1 MVFKFDYAEWPKIYE
16 KGKEGL
22 VGKWTDVIY
31 NSFKAQQECCPLSFK
46 YNKLKRP
53 RSTNRHKPFVNI
65 RAKCM
70 YPTCGRF
77 YIINIKR
84 MPDPNEPLVTVHAKE
99 YGEQSHTSG
108 KQIFKSI
115 IKKYK

>member
-1 MVFKFDYAEWPKIYE
+1 MQSDQICKKMEFTFDYAEWGKIYQ

-31 NSFKAQQECCPLSFK
+31 NSFKAQHECCPISFK

-53 RSTNRHKPFVNI
+53 RSTNRHKPLVNV

-70 YPTCGRF
+70 YPTCPRF
-77 YIINIKR
+77 YIFHIKK
-84 MPDPNEPLVTVHAKE
+84 MPFVTDPLVTVHVKE
-99 YGEQSHTSG
+99 YGEVAHTSG
-108 KQIFKSI
+108 
-115 IKKYK
+115 